1 MDRLRRGIIVAAGG
15 LLTSM
20 ARPGL
25 IPLAGAVTPFKETMT
40 TLFWVGEAAGEEN
53 AFIPNDQSYWD
64 GDWLDHYGGID
75 NPEHRS
81 GHWPA
86 GFRPRENPFYCPMAN
101 LPRRASSS
109 AEPET
114 YLGSPMV
121 LVRF

>member
-1 MDRLRRGIIVAAGG
+1 
-15 LLTSM
+15 M

-86 GFRPRENPFYCPMAN
+86 GFRPRENPFYFA
-101 LPRRASSS
+101 LPYGEFTPAGKLKRRARDI
-109 AEPET
+109 P
-114 YLGSPMV
+114 GSPMV